1 MKATIQLSK
10 MRGYR
15 DARKSGH
22 AIRVGTDNF
31 FPARSVM
38 LKKPER
44 RKLRHPVSQESCN
57 MKNLARLAATL
68 LFLFGA
74 ATVEALDKVTFLT
87 NWFAEAEHGGYYQAV
102 AEGTY
107 EKYGM
112 DVKIGMGG
120 PQVNVYQLLLGEK
133 ADFVMGYDVATI
145 NAIEQG
151 LPLVTVAANFQ
162 SEPVGLIAHPDV
174 AKIED
179 LKSRIL
185 LIGQAS
191 ETTYWPWLKAKYG
204 FTEAQKRPYAYSVQ
218 QFLVDKNI
226 AQQGYITSEPYA
238 IEKGGIK
245 PKIFHLARYGYPP
258 YAQTVVTLNKTVK
271 ERPDVIRRFI
281 EASALGW
288 KSYLK
293 NPAPGN
299 ALIKKD
305 NPQMDDDQLA
315 FSIAKLKEYGIVE
328 GGDAKKLGLFTMTDS
343 RWKQTFEFM
352 SKAGLVKPDVDY
364 RKAYTLDFV
373 KQVKILP

>member
-1 MKATIQLSK
+1 MKT
-10 MRGYR
+10 
-15 DARKSGH
+15 
-22 AIRVGTDNF
+22 F
-31 FPARSVM
+31 
-38 LKKPER
+38 
-44 RKLRHPVSQESCN
+44 
-57 MKNLARLAATL
+57 ARLATAL
-68 LFLFGA
+68 LFLLGA
-74 ATVEALDKVTFLT
+74 TAAQALDKVTFLT
-87 NWFAEAEHGGYYQAV
+87 NWFAEAEHGGFYQAV
-102 AEGTY
+102 AEGIY
-107 EKYGM
+107 AKYGL

-145 NAIEQG
+145 NAIEQD
-151 LPLVTVAANFQ
+151 LPLITVAANFQ

-174 AKIED
+174 NKIED
-179 LKSRIL
+179 LKSRTL

-238 IEKGGIK
+238 IEKGGVK
-245 PKIFHLARYGYPP
+245 PKIFHLAKYGYPP

-271 ERPDVIRRFI
+271 ERPDVIKRFI

-293 NPAPGN
+293 NPAAAN

-305 NPQMDDDQLA
+305 NPQMDDEQLA

-328 GGDAKKLGLFTMTDS
+328 GGDAKKLGLFTMTDA

-352 SKAGLVKPDVDY
+352 SKAGLVKPDVDVH
-364 RKAYTLDFV
+364 KAYTLEFV
-373 KQVKILP
+373 KRVKVLP